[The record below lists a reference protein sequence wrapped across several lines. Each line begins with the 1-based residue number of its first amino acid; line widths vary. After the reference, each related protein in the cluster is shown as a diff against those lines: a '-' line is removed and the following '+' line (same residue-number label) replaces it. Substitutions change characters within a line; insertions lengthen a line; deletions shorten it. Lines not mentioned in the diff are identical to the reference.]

1 MSNKKILQGH
11 NKALESLATIAGIP
25 LPAITD
31 LLSEIDC
38 TKYEQGSFTLSAD
51 STSSQT
57 VNHSMGV
64 VPKYYIVWTSGT
76 GSGVI
81 NHITSLV
88 GIVGTTYKDSAS
100 IYMRKGGYIGSYG
113 SSGGENKNSEAQCYL
128 YIPGGGV
135 LIGGVTYNYLL
146 LG

>member
-51 STSSQT
+51 STSSQI

-64 VPKYYIVWTSGT
+64 MPKYYIVWTSET
-76 GSGVI
+76 GNMIGYI
-81 NHITSLV
+81 KALV
-88 GIVGTTYKDSAS
+88 GMVSAVSKSSAS
-100 IYMRKGGYIGSYG
+100 IYMRAAGYIESYG
-113 SSGGENKNSEAQCYL
+113 AGGTDKNSETQCDL
-128 YIPGGGV
+128 FVPGGGT
-135 LIGGVTYNYLL
+135 LIGGATYNYLL

>member
-51 STSSQT
+51 STSSQI

-64 VPKYYIVWTSGT
+64 VPKYYIVWTSETGT
-76 GSGVI
+76 MIGYI
-81 NHITSLV
+81 KALV
-88 GIVGTTYKDSAS
+88 GIVATAGKNSVS
-100 IYMRKGGYIGSYG
+100 IYMRTGGYIGSYG
-113 SSGGENKNSEAQCYL
+113 DGGADKNSETQCDL
-128 YIPGGGV
+128 FVPSGGT
-135 LIGGVTYNYLL
+135 LIGGATYNYLL

>member
-31 LLSEIDC
+31 LLFEIDC
-38 TKYEQGSFTLSAD
+38 TKYEQGSFTLSEDKSAG
-51 STSSQT
+51 THI

-64 VPKYYIVWTSGT
+64 MPKYYIVWTSET
-76 GSGVI
+76 GNMIG
-81 NHITSLV
+81 HIKALV
-88 GIVGTTYKDSAS
+88 GMVSAVSKSSAS
-100 IYMRKGGYIGSYG
+100 IYMRTTGYIGSYG
-113 SSGGENKNSEAQCYL
+113 DGGTDKNSETQCDL
-128 YIPGGGV
+128 FVPSGGT
-135 LIGGVTYNYLL
+135 LIGGATYNYLL

>member
-38 TKYEQGSFTLSAD
+38 TKYEQGSFTLSEDKSAG
-51 STSSQT
+51 THI

-64 VPKYYIVWTSGT
+64 VPKYYIVWTSETGT
-76 GSGVI
+76 MIGYI
-81 NHITSLV
+81 KALV
-88 GIVGTTYKDSAS
+88 GIVATAGKNSAS
-100 IYMRKGGYIGSYG
+100 IYIRTTGYIGSYG
-113 SSGGENKNSEAQCYL
+113 DGGADKNSETQCDL
-128 YIPGGGV
+128 FVPSAGT
-135 LIGGVTYNYLL
+135 LIGGATYNYLL

>member
-38 TKYEQGSFTLSAD
+38 TKYEQGSFTLSEDKSAG
-51 STSSQT
+51 THI

-64 VPKYYIVWTSGT
+64 VPKYYIVWTSKT
-76 GSGVI
+76 SSVI
-81 NHITSLV
+81 SHIKALV
-88 GIVGTTYKDSAS
+88 GMVSAVSKSSAS
-100 IYMRKGGYIGSYG
+100 IYMRTSGYIGSYAY
-113 SSGGENKNSEAQCYL
+113 GGTDKNSETQCDL
-128 YIPGGGV
+128 FVPSGGT
-135 LIGGVTYNYLL
+135 LIGGATYNYLL

>member
-11 NKALESLATIAGIP
+11 NKALESLVTIAGIP

-51 STSSQT
+51 STSSQI

-64 VPKYYIVWTSGT
+64 MPKYYIVWTSET
-76 GSGVI
+76 GSMIGYI
-81 NHITSLV
+81 KALV
-88 GIVGTTYKDSAS
+88 GMVSAVSKSSAS
-100 IYMRKGGYIGSYG
+100 IYMRTTGYIGSYG
-113 SSGGENKNSEAQCYL
+113 AGDTDKNSETQCDL
-128 YIPGGGV
+128 FVPGGGT
-135 LIGGVTYNYLL
+135 LIGGATYNYLL